1 MYLTLVVEQ
10 PEGVLY
16 SYAYWAECVESPQGR
31 LDGVRDFCLS
41 LGAEFHQHV
50 VSALLDAHYLRYSV
64 TDLQNLGEI

>member
-16 SYAYWAECVESPQGR
+16 PYAHWAECVEAPQGC
-31 LDGVRDFCLS
+31 LDGVRDFRLS
-41 LGAEFHQHV
+41 LGSELHQHV
-50 VSALLDAHYLRYSV
+50 VSALLDAHHLWYSV